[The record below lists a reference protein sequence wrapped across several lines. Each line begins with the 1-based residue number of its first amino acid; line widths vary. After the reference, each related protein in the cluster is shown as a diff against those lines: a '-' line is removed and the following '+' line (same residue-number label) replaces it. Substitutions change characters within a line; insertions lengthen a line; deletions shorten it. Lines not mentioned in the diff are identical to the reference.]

1 MMKQTLESTLEPVR
15 KELKVNLSAEAAFRL
30 FTEGLNKWWPLATHS
45 VGEENAERCFFE
57 EHVGGRIYEVMKDGR
72 QADWGEVLVWEPYD
86 KVSFTWH
93 PSRTS
98 DTAQEVTVTF
108 SESSGGTIVKL
119 VHTGWEVLGE
129 KAVTARNGYVT
140 GWDFVL
146 GKYLEAVEAN

>member
-1 MMKQTLESTLEPVR
+1 MMTQKLETILEPVR

-45 VGEENAERCFFE
+45 VGEENAENCFFE
-57 EHVGGRIYEVMKDGR
+57 GRVGGRIYEVMKDGK
-72 QADWGEVLVWEPYD
+72 QADWGKVLVWEPYD
-86 KVSFTWH
+86 KVSFTWY
-93 PSRTS
+93 PGRTS

-108 SESSGGTIVKL
+108 SESSGGTIVEL
-119 VHTGWEVLGE
+119 VHTGWETLGE
-129 KAVTARNGYVT
+129 KAATARNGYVT